1 MKKNTI
7 LTKVCALLSVLAI
20 GGASGC
26 SALESL
32 LGGSSAGDSTQV
44 ESSVT
49 SGNPVISESPSASE
63 EPEDSE
69 DVGTSEDPTT
79 SETPETSEDPTT
91 SETPETPEY
100 TLAVTAPTG
109 EVVPYA
115 TAVREYL
122 EAGAG
127 AKVGDYYQSM
137 ASQYLPVE
145 IKWNFKG
152 GSARKF
158 IVEYAT
164 KSDFSDA
171 ITTEMKSTAR
181 SMEVYNLYKG
191 TTYYVRITAYGA
203 KNAEIATTVSTFET
217 TDLGPRFMYIE
228 GEDDLAVYNVRDLGG
243 YTTTDG
249 KTLVQGIAYRSGS
262 LVAPPNNVHYKN
274 NISEAGK
281 TYMSEVMGIKTEI
294 DFRTEKEAG
303 VTLAQGSVIPGA
315 TLSYV
320 TLNGYGDT
328 FQYDDEYKA
337 FFTMLADE
345 NNYPMIMH
353 CTGGADRTGSVVYL
367 LHTMLGVS
375 ELECLQGYELTSFSH
390 YGLRDT
396 KGDYKD
402 YWDGFMTKLNTYA
415 GNTKQEK
422 VETWMKTVVGITQ
435 AQIDKIKGIFYGEI
449 AVDGAFTPTK
459 ENTAAKAAKK
469 MYSDSLAAWAVQKK
483 ED

>member
-1 MKKNTI
+1 MKKNI
-7 LTKVCALLSVLAI
+7 FTKICALLSVLAI

-49 SGNPVISESPSASE
+49 SGNPVTSESPSASE

-91 SETPETPEY
+91 SEIPDEPE
-100 TLAVTAPTG
+100 LALFLKLPTE
-109 EVVPYA
+109 EVVPYKQTVYDYL
-115 TAVREYL
+115 TA
-122 EAGAG
+122 GTG
-127 AKVGDYYQSM
+127 AKVEDYYQKMDTQAISTKISWTM
-137 ASQYLPVE
+137 SG
-145 IKWNFKG
+145 KG
-152 GSARKF
+152 TRKF

-164 KSDFSDA
+164 KADYSDA
-171 ITTEMKSTAR
+171 IQVEATATQR
-181 SMEVYNLYKG
+181 SIEVYNLYKD
-191 TTYYVRITAYGA
+191 TTYYVRVTAYGA
-203 KNAEIATTVSTFET
+203 KDAVLYNIAEGTFKTTGV
-217 TDLGPRFMYIE
+217 GPRFMHIE
-228 GEDDLAVYNVRDLGG
+228 GIDGKAVYNVRDLGG
-243 YTTTDG
+243 YTTTDD
-249 KTLVQGIAYRSGS
+249 KTLVQGIAYRSGHLKPS
-262 LVAPPNNVHYKN
+262 GGYTNEV
-274 NISEAGK
+274 SENGLA
-281 TYMSEVMGIKTEI
+281 YMSEVMGIKTEI
-294 DFRTEKEAG
+294 DFRTPKEAG
-303 VTLAQGSVIPGA
+303 FDGGSFIPGA
-315 TLSYV
+315 SLTYI
-320 TLNGYGDT
+320 TLNGYENT

-345 NNYPMIMH
+345 SNYPMIMH

-375 ELECLQGYELTSFSH
+375 ELECLQGYELTSFSA

-396 KGDYKD
+396 QKVGSEYKD

-459 ENTAAKAAKK
+459 ENTAAKAAQK